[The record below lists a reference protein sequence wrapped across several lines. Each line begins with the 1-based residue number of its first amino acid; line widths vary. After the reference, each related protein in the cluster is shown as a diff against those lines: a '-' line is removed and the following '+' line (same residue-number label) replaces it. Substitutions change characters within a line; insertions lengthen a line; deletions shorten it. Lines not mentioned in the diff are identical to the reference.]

1 VRQLEELNA
10 PASISTFVLAELMV
24 SFEKS
29 DIGSIPVTL
38 REIEK
43 SFSPIVELSK
53 DIAISAAKIRSSSK
67 ITLGDAIVIAS
78 ALDQDS
84 ELLTF
89 DKNMKAVYERIK
101 ETKTARH
108 YSFSYVST
116 CPSCWPGFNH
126 NHN

>member
-1 VRQLEELNA
+1 MGLKSHADTSWLIALLNPLDISHKLAVRQLEELNV

-89 DKNMKAVYERIK
+89 DKNMKAVYERNK
-101 ETKTARH
+101 
-108 YSFSYVST
+108 
-116 CPSCWPGFNH
+116 
-126 NHN
+126 

>member
-1 VRQLEELNA
+1 MGRKSHADTSWLIALLNPVDISHKLAVRQLEELNA

-53 DIAISAAKIRSSSK
+53 NIAISAAKIRSSSK

-89 DKNMKAVYERIK
+89 DKNMKAVYERNK
-101 ETKTARH
+101 
-108 YSFSYVST
+108 
-116 CPSCWPGFNH
+116 
-126 NHN
+126 

>member
-1 VRQLEELNA
+1 VGRKSHADTSWLIALLNPVDISHKLALRQLEELNA

-38 REIEK
+38 QEIEK

-53 DIAISAAKIRSSSK
+53 EIAISAAKIRSSSK

-78 ALDQDS
+78 ALDQNSD
-84 ELLTF
+84 LLTF
-89 DKNMKAVYERIK
+89 DKNMKAVYERNK
-101 ETKTARH
+101 
-108 YSFSYVST
+108 
-116 CPSCWPGFNH
+116 
-126 NHN
+126 

>member
-1 VRQLEELNA
+1 MGRKSHADTTWLIALLNPLDISHKLAVRQLEELNA

-53 DIAISAAKIRSSSK
+53 EIAISAAKIRSSSK

-89 DKNMKAVYERIK
+89 DKNMKAVYERNK
-101 ETKTARH
+101 
-108 YSFSYVST
+108 
-116 CPSCWPGFNH
+116 
-126 NHN
+126 

>member
-1 VRQLEELNA
+1 MGRKSHADTSWLIALLNPVDVSHKLALRQLEELNA

-38 REIEK
+38 QEIEK

-53 DIAISAAKIRSSSK
+53 EIAISAAKIRSSSK

-78 ALDQDS
+78 ALDQNSD
-84 ELLTF
+84 LLTF

-101 ETKTARH
+101 
-108 YSFSYVST
+108 
-116 CPSCWPGFNH
+116 
-126 NHN
+126 

>member
-1 VRQLEELNA
+1 LIALLNPVDVSHKLALRQLEELNA

-38 REIEK
+38 QEIEK

-53 DIAISAAKIRSSSK
+53 EIAISAAKIRSSSK

-78 ALDQDS
+78 ALDQNSD
-84 ELLTF
+84 LLTF
-89 DKNMKAVYERIK
+89 DKNMKAVYERNK
-101 ETKTARH
+101 
-108 YSFSYVST
+108 
-116 CPSCWPGFNH
+116 
-126 NHN
+126 

>member
-1 VRQLEELNA
+1 MGLKSHADTSWLIALLNPLDISHKLAIRQLEELNV

-29 DIGSIPVTL
+29 DIGSISVTL

-53 DIAISAAKIRSSSK
+53 EIAISAAQIRSSSK

-78 ALDQDS
+78 ALDQNS

-101 ETKTARH
+101 
-108 YSFSYVST
+108 
-116 CPSCWPGFNH
+116 
-126 NHN
+126 

>member
-1 VRQLEELNA
+1 MGRKSHADTSWLIALLNPVDVSHKLALRQLEELNA

-38 REIEK
+38 QEIEK

-53 DIAISAAKIRSSSK
+53 EIAISAAKIRSSSK

-78 ALDQDS
+78 ALDQNSD
-84 ELLTF
+84 LLTF
-89 DKNMKAVYERIK
+89 DKNMRAVYERNK
-101 ETKTARH
+101 
-108 YSFSYVST
+108 
-116 CPSCWPGFNH
+116 
-126 NHN
+126 

>member
-1 VRQLEELNA
+1 VGRKSHADTSWLIALLNPVDISHKLAVRQLEELNA

-53 DIAISAAKIRSSSK
+53 EIAISAAKIRSSSK

-89 DKNMKAVYERIK
+89 DKNMKAVYERNK
-101 ETKTARH
+101 
-108 YSFSYVST
+108 
-116 CPSCWPGFNH
+116 
-126 NHN
+126 

>member
-1 VRQLEELNA
+1 MGRKSHADTSWLIALLNPIDVSHKLALRQLEELNA

-38 REIEK
+38 QEIEK

-53 DIAISAAKIRSSSK
+53 EIAISAAKIRSSSK

-78 ALDQDS
+78 ALDQNSD
-84 ELLTF
+84 LLTF
-89 DKNMKAVYERIK
+89 DKNMKAVYERNK
-101 ETKTARH
+101 
-108 YSFSYVST
+108 
-116 CPSCWPGFNH
+116 
-126 NHN
+126 

>member
-1 VRQLEELNA
+1 MGRKSHADTSWLIALLNPVDISHKLALRQLEELNA

-38 REIEK
+38 QEIEK

-53 DIAISAAKIRSSSK
+53 EIAISAAKIRSSSK

-78 ALDQDS
+78 ALDQNS

-89 DKNMKAVYERIK
+89 DKNMKAVYERNK
-101 ETKTARH
+101 
-108 YSFSYVST
+108 
-116 CPSCWPGFNH
+116 
-126 NHN
+126 

>member
-1 VRQLEELNA
+1 MGRKSHADTSWLIALLNPLDISHKLAVRQLEELNA
-10 PASISTFVLAELMV
+10 TASISTFVLAELMV

-53 DIAISAAKIRSSSK
+53 EIAISAAKIRSSSK

-89 DKNMKAVYERIK
+89 DKNMKAVYERNK
-101 ETKTARH
+101 
-108 YSFSYVST
+108 
-116 CPSCWPGFNH
+116 
-126 NHN
+126 

>member
-1 VRQLEELNA
+1 MGRKSHADTSWLIALLNPLDISHKLAVRQLEELNA

-29 DIGSIPVTL
+29 DIGSISVTL

-89 DKNMKAVYERIK
+89 DKNMKAVYERNK
-101 ETKTARH
+101 
-108 YSFSYVST
+108 
-116 CPSCWPGFNH
+116 
-126 NHN
+126 

>member
-1 VRQLEELNA
+1 MGLKSHADTSWLIALLNPLDISHKLAVRQLEELNA

-53 DIAISAAKIRSSSK
+53 DIAISATKIRSSSK

-89 DKNMKAVYERIK
+89 DKNMKAVYERNK
-101 ETKTARH
+101 
-108 YSFSYVST
+108 
-116 CPSCWPGFNH
+116 
-126 NHN
+126 

>member
-1 VRQLEELNA
+1 MGRKSHADTSWLIALLNPLDISHKLAVRQLEELNA

-53 DIAISAAKIRSSSK
+53 EIAISAAKIRSSSK

-78 ALDQDS
+78 ALDQNS

-101 ETKTARH
+101 
-108 YSFSYVST
+108 
-116 CPSCWPGFNH
+116 
-126 NHN
+126 

>member
-1 VRQLEELNA
+1 MGRKSHADTSWLIALLNPIDISHKLALRQLEELNA

-38 REIEK
+38 QEIEK

-53 DIAISAAKIRSSSK
+53 DIAISAAQIRSSSK

-78 ALDQDS
+78 AIDQNS

-89 DKNMKAVYERIK
+89 DKNMKAVYERNK
-101 ETKTARH
+101 
-108 YSFSYVST
+108 
-116 CPSCWPGFNH
+116 
-126 NHN
+126 

>member
-1 VRQLEELNA
+1 MGRKSHADTSWLIALLNPLDISHKLAVRQLEELNA

-29 DIGSIPVTL
+29 DIGSIPITL

-53 DIAISAAKIRSSSK
+53 EIAISAAKIRSSSK

-101 ETKTARH
+101 
-108 YSFSYVST
+108 
-116 CPSCWPGFNH
+116 
-126 NHN
+126 

>member
-1 VRQLEELNA
+1 MGRKSHADTSWLIALLNPLDISHKLAVRQLEELNA

-43 SFSPIVELSK
+43 SFSPIVEISK

-89 DKNMKAVYERIK
+89 DKNMKAVYERNK
-101 ETKTARH
+101 
-108 YSFSYVST
+108 
-116 CPSCWPGFNH
+116 
-126 NHN
+126 

>member
-1 VRQLEELNA
+1 VGRKSHADTSWLIALLNPLDISHKLAVRQLEELNA

-53 DIAISAAKIRSSSK
+53 EIAISAAKIRSSSK

-89 DKNMKAVYERIK
+89 DKNMKAVYER
-101 ETKTARH
+101 
-108 YSFSYVST
+108 
-116 CPSCWPGFNH
+116 N
-126 NHN
+126 N

>member
-1 VRQLEELNA
+1 MGRKSHADTSWLIALLNPLDISHKLAVRHLEELNA

-89 DKNMKAVYERIK
+89 DKNMKAVYERNK
-101 ETKTARH
+101 
-108 YSFSYVST
+108 
-116 CPSCWPGFNH
+116 
-126 NHN
+126 

>member
-1 VRQLEELNA
+1 MGRKSHADTSWLIALLNPIDISHKLALRQLEELNA

-38 REIEK
+38 QEIEK

-53 DIAISAAKIRSSSK
+53 EIAISAAQIRSSSK

-78 ALDQDS
+78 ALDQNSD
-84 ELLTF
+84 LLTF
-89 DKNMKAVYERIK
+89 DKNMKAVYERNK
-101 ETKTARH
+101 
-108 YSFSYVST
+108 
-116 CPSCWPGFNH
+116 
-126 NHN
+126 

>member
-1 VRQLEELNA
+1 MGRKSHADTSWLIALLNPIDISHKLALRQLEELNA

-38 REIEK
+38 QEIEK

-53 DIAISAAKIRSSSK
+53 EIAISAAKIRSSSK

-78 ALDQDS
+78 ALDQNS
-84 ELLTF
+84 NLLTF
-89 DKNMKAVYERIK
+89 DKNMKAVYERNK
-101 ETKTARH
+101 
-108 YSFSYVST
+108 
-116 CPSCWPGFNH
+116 
-126 NHN
+126 

>member
-1 VRQLEELNA
+1 MGRKSHADTSWLIALLNPVDVSHKLALRQLEELNA

-38 REIEK
+38 QEIEK

-53 DIAISAAKIRSSSK
+53 EIAISAAKIRSSSK

-78 ALDQDS
+78 ALDQNS

-89 DKNMKAVYERIK
+89 DKNMKAVYERNK
-101 ETKTARH
+101 
-108 YSFSYVST
+108 
-116 CPSCWPGFNH
+116 
-126 NHN
+126 

>member
-1 VRQLEELNA
+1 VGRKSHADTSWLIALLNPIDISHKLALRQLEELNA

-38 REIEK
+38 QEIEK

-53 DIAISAAKIRSSSK
+53 DIAISAAQIRSSSK

-78 ALDQDS
+78 ALDQNSD
-84 ELLTF
+84 LLTF
-89 DKNMKAVYERIK
+89 DKNMKAVYERNK
-101 ETKTARH
+101 
-108 YSFSYVST
+108 
-116 CPSCWPGFNH
+116 
-126 NHN
+126 

>member
-1 VRQLEELNA
+1 MGRKSHADTSWLIALLNPLDISHKLAVRQLEELNA
-10 PASISTFVLAELMV
+10 TASISTFVLAELMV

-53 DIAISAAKIRSSSK
+53 EIAISAAKIRSSSK

-78 ALDQDS
+78 ALDQNS

-89 DKNMKAVYERIK
+89 DKNMKAVYERNK
-101 ETKTARH
+101 
-108 YSFSYVST
+108 
-116 CPSCWPGFNH
+116 
-126 NHN
+126 